1 MSLLILSLVEIA
13 LGISVIATCFEYRD
27 LAERYR
33 LKNRLSSLAERYPE
47 YYGPVL
53 SSWSSKSD
61 IVKSQLGKL
70 SYFIKLLQNF
80 CKPFSQPLT
89 ATSCFSTLVLLTW
102 IRVTLEPI
110 WTSQVELGSKH
121 KVETGNGK
129 QSKIKT
135 QLRNWGRQT

>member
-1 MSLLILSLVEIA
+1 M
-13 LGISVIATCFEYRD
+13 
-27 LAERYR
+27 
-33 LKNRLSSLAERYPE
+33 SSLARLPIQLYMNLESVRKPDFVPP
-47 YYGPVL
+47 GPTKMFPV
-53 SSWSSKSD
+53 WSKRLQNFCTKIPVWSKLFQ
-61 IVKSQLGKL
+61 IFCAKFPVWL
-70 SYFIKLLQNF
+70 KLLQNF
-80 CKPFSQPLT
+80 SKPFPQPLA
-89 ATSCFSTLVLLTW
+89 ATSCFSTLVQLTW